1 MSCQPNTKTILA
13 SILSMIMIQKNY
25 NSSAIS
31 ECKANQQYAHAAIRK
46 FDCWNTSKYVQRVHK
61 RSNTVRRQI
70 QLGSFLIF
78 GQ

>member
-1 MSCQPNTKTILA
+1 MPCQQNTRTILA
-13 SILSMIMIQKNY
+13 SIVSMMMIQKNY
-25 NSSAIS
+25 NSFAIS
-31 ECKANQQYAHAAIRK
+31 ERKASQQYAHAAIRK
-46 FDCWNTSKYVQRVHK
+46 CDYWSTSKYVQRVHK